1 MGSPKPRRRRHGR
14 RTPPPSRRAASPRV
28 LDWTALKW
36 QSVDRALALFEPVS
50 VVALLSAAVDSP
62 SCGHRLPSLSLLW
75 ARAVT
80 RPPDGNTPARPPDLQ
95 RLLGS
100 ARKTAPQLRFLE
112 DCWQADP
119 RLVVRHP
126 VGEQRL
132 RIHPGAYSDPSQ
144 TLRVVASTA
153 AAIDDFVM
161 DRHGFSLSDL
171 LDAALH
177 YCDWRLARIAPAW
190 PTGPLARDEP
200 EPDDEDLRR
209 RIKRIATTPVS
220 LLDEELD
227 AALSTRAPPE
237 TWTSRCAHPERAAA
251 AWEWA
256 TVASNGL
263 EIALAPGAQTFG
275 AALCIATA
283 AGPRALPAALVIS
296 ALAAASGLLADGAAG
311 DVASARRMQ
320 AITEGRALS
329 MLRPPGQVV
338 PQVGPRLPAPAVD
351 SSPGPGLGMV
361 LLPAARHAFAIAI
374 ASSLGARQLGQALDE
389 ADAILAGI
397 GVDQVRSSGV
407 PLDASGTLSRLV
419 VYGGPLHKQGPSRN
433 GCIHV
438 HVEDLASFV
447 LDAHQSELGLDLFY
461 QFLDEVTTMP
471 GVDDPFWL
479 DFADVWRHW
488 RRHGVI
494 NPTGVVGVALA
505 VDPTPDDTAWRT
517 SAVWEPIDSVL
528 TDAHLPPVSEW
539 YIAKLDEP
547 GQATLWSAN
556 REACLVLF
564 EPPLLVSAAL
574 DEALSDLGLDPTFA
588 LGVADGLLLTC
599 LRSPAVADALA
610 MPGRRPLLVV
620 LGFTT
625 ERPPGSSDDHV
636 GIGVSTSESPRPVV
650 DLLLGPDWL
659 ELLGAHPR
667 DAHLVLGQ
675 ALLHCVE
682 QVTGRGPS
690 KEWDAIRASFLA
702 AWEAAPPVA
711 MIHFAETTID
721 YRAKGQVSL
730 PRSHASSARARRLL
744 ARAVLAEGIAPGR
757 FAGDAAAALCRDR
770 IIPAIDA
777 ALKELIAP
785 WSKDAVLAVAEHL
798 NDAHGERAR
807 AAGELERALAAPWAE
822 TWRSLALDAPE
833 AAEHTRPLEVLLEL
847 LIADPPMGLI
857 VPDRFDIAEATD
869 LAHLAIEIR
878 TTLAGVDQGIH
889 SLAVLVE
896 DGGITHVIPGPSLHP
911 GGPDAARHL
920 APLRFDLG
928 SYLAANRKDRFR
940 TRPDTVIPGEAGAPV
955 RIDTDRQRTAQAFRS
970 LSEAEGLP
978 KRLLVADKKMRA
990 ACGTGFDGLS
1000 AVLGT
1005 AVTWRAGDDHV
1016 ALVPRAKLRSAALEW
1031 SQLPEA
1037 EIDAALGR
1045 LVLDPEALRAEGVSY
1060 WEQER
1065 RRHRLAIS
1073 PLALVGEDLVVMPW
1087 RIFATQ
1093 GIYAGYLEDGRLPWH
1108 PSDTPD
1114 SVVNALVDYRKIAN
1128 QALEREADDVAG
1140 AFGMPHRA
1148 NIEPHQAA
1156 ALGLELPGEIDLLV
1170 ADPSRGRLWVCEVKD
1185 VYAAVSPATMR
1196 RRLDKFLDAKD
1207 GHVAQLSRSARA
1219 VAGNPDAAAKL
1230 LSAPSPAQ
1238 PWRVLPLMITRRV
1251 EPAAFVEGVSVT
1263 FTVLADL
1270 ADTLR
1275 SEVDP
1280 ESGHTPGW

>member
-1 MGSPKPRRRRHGR
+1 
-14 RTPPPSRRAASPRV
+14 
-28 LDWTALKW
+28 
-36 QSVDRALALFEPVS
+36 

-75 ARAVT
+75 VRAVT

-100 ARKTAPQLRFLE
+100 TRKTAPQLRLLE
-112 DCWQADP
+112 DCWQSDP

-126 VGEQRL
+126 VGELRL
-132 RIHPGAYSDPSQ
+132 RIHPGAYSNPSQ

-153 AAIDDFVM
+153 AAIDDFVLG
-161 DRHGFSLSDL
+161 RHGFSPSDL

-190 PTGPLARDEP
+190 PTGSLARDEP
-200 EPDDEDLRR
+200 EPDKEDLRR

-220 LLDEELD
+220 LLNGELD
-227 AALSTRAPPE
+227 AALSTQAPPE

-251 AWEWA
+251 AWDWA

-263 EIALAPGAQTFG
+263 DIALAPRAQTFG
-275 AALCIATA
+275 ASLCIATA
-283 AGPRALPAALVIS
+283 SGPRAVPAALVIS
-296 ALAAASGLLADGAAG
+296 ALVAACGQLADEAAG
-311 DVASARRMQ
+311 DVASAQGMQ

-329 MLRPPGQVV
+329 MLGTS
-338 PQVGPRLPAPAVD
+338 PQVAPRLPAPAAD
-351 SSPGPGLGMV
+351 PSPGLGLGMV
-361 LLPAARHAFAIAI
+361 LLPAARHAIAIAI
-374 ASSLGARQLGQALDE
+374 ASGLGGRQLGQALDE
-389 ADAILAGI
+389 ADAVLAGI
-397 GVDQVRSSGV
+397 GVEQVMSSGV
-407 PLDASGTLSRLV
+407 PRDASGTLSRLV
-419 VYGGPLHKQGPSRN
+419 LYGGPLHEQGPSRN

-447 LDAHQSELGLDLFY
+447 LDAHQSELGLDLVY

-471 GVDDPFWL
+471 GVEHLFWL

-494 NPTGVVGVALA
+494 NPTGVVGVALG

-517 SAVWEPIDSVL
+517 SAAWEPIDSVL
-528 TDAHLPPVSEW
+528 TDAGLAPAPEW
-539 YIAKLDEP
+539 HIAKLDEP

-556 REACLVLF
+556 RKACLVLS
-564 EPPLLVSAAL
+564 EPPLLVSAEL
-574 DEALSDLGLDPTFA
+574 DEALSDLGLDPAFA

-599 LRSPAVADALA
+599 LRSPAVAAALA
-610 MPGRRPLLVV
+610 MPRCRPLLLVIR
-620 LGFTT
+620 FTT

-636 GIGVSTSESPRPVV
+636 GIGVSTAESPRPVV

-659 ELLGAHPR
+659 ELLGNHPG
-667 DAHLVLGQ
+667 DAHLVLGH

-682 QVTGRGPS
+682 EVTGRGPS
-690 KEWDAIRASFLA
+690 KEWDAIRSSFFA
-702 AWEAAPPVA
+702 AWEEAPPVA
-711 MIHFAETTID
+711 MLHLAETTID

-744 ARAVLAEGIAPGR
+744 ARAVLAEGIAPVHLV
-757 FAGDAAAALCRDR
+757 GDAAAALCRDR
-770 IIPAIDA
+770 IIPAVDT
-777 ALKELIAP
+777 ALKELIAS

-807 AAGELERALAAPWAE
+807 AAGELECALGAPWAQ
-822 TWRSLALDAPE
+822 TWRSLVLDAPE

-847 LIADPPMGLI
+847 LIADPPTGLF
-857 VPDRFDIAEATD
+857 VPDRFDIAEAAD

-911 GGPDAARHL
+911 GGPDGARHL

-928 SYLAANRKDRFR
+928 SYLAANREDRFR

-955 RIDTDRQRTAQAFRS
+955 HIDTDRQRTAQAFHP

-978 KRLLVADKKMRA
+978 KRLLVADKVMRE
-990 ACGTGFDGLS
+990 ACGTGIDGFG

-1005 AVTWRAGDDHV
+1005 AVTWRTGDDHV
-1016 ALVPRAKLRSAALEW
+1016 ALVPRAELRSAALEW

-1073 PLALVGEDLVVMPW
+1073 PLALFGEELVVMPW

-1128 QALEREADDVAG
+1128 RDLEREADNIA
-1140 AFGMPHRA
+1140 ATLGMPHRA

-1207 GHVAQLSRSARA
+1207 GHVAQLARSARA
-1219 VAGNPDAAAKL
+1219 VAGNIGATAKL
-1230 LSAPSPAQ
+1230 LSAPSPAK

-1280 ESGHTPGW
+1280 ESGHTPGQ

>member
-1 MGSPKPRRRRHGR
+1 M
-14 RTPPPSRRAASPRV
+14 V
-28 LDWTALKW
+28 DWTAFRW
-36 QSVDRALALFEPVS
+36 QSADRALVVFDPVS
-50 VVALLSAAVDSP
+50 VAALLSGAVDSP
-62 SCGHRLPSLSLLW
+62 SCGHRLPSLSILW

-80 RPPDGNTPARPPDLQ
+80 RPPEGSNPARQSDLQ
-95 RLLGS
+95 RLLVS

-112 DCWQADP
+112 DCWQPDP

-126 VGEQRL
+126 VGDQRL
-132 RIHPGAYSDPSQ
+132 RVHPGAYSDPSE
-144 TLRVVASTA
+144 TLRVVASSA
-153 AAIDDFVM
+153 AAIDDFVL

-177 YCDWRLARIAPAW
+177 YSDWRLARTAPAW
-190 PTGPLARDEP
+190 PTGPLPRDEP

-209 RIKRIATTPVS
+209 RIKRIAATPES

-227 AALSTRAPPE
+227 AAISTQAPPE
-237 TWTSRCAHPERAAA
+237 TWTSSCAHPERAAA

-263 EIALAPGAQTFG
+263 EVALAPGAQSFG

-283 AGPRALPAALVIS
+283 AGPRPVPAALVIS
-296 ALAAASGLLADGAAG
+296 ALAAASGLLAGEAAD
-311 DVASARRMQ
+311 DVASAQRMQ

-329 MLRPPGQVV
+329 LLRAAGQGV
-338 PQVGPRLPAPAVD
+338 PEVIPRPMATVAGP
-351 SSPGPGLGMV
+351 SPGLGLEMV

-374 ASSLGARQLGQALDE
+374 ASGLGGRQLGEALDA
-389 ADAILAGI
+389 ADAVLAGI

-407 PLDASGTLSRLV
+407 PLDASGTLNRLV
-419 VYGGPLHKQGPSRN
+419 IYGGPRHEQGPRPD

-447 LDAHQSELGLDLFY
+447 LDANQSELGLDLVY

-471 GVDDPFWL
+471 GVDDLFWL

-494 NPTGVVGVALA
+494 NPTGAAGLSLM
-505 VDPTPDDTAWRT
+505 VDSTPDDTAWKT
-517 SAVWEPIDSVL
+517 SSAWEPIEVVL
-528 TDAHLPPVSEW
+528 ADAHLPPVSDW
-539 YIAKLDEP
+539 SIAKLDEP
-547 GQATLWSAN
+547 GQATLWSAS
-556 REACLVLF
+556 REACLVLC

-574 DEALSDLGLDPTFA
+574 DEALSDLGLDPAFA

-599 LRSPAVADALA
+599 LRSAAVAAALA
-610 MPGRRPLLVV
+610 MPGHRPLLVV

-625 ERPPGSSDDHV
+625 SRPPGSDDDHV
-636 GIGVSTSESPRPVV
+636 GIGMRTSTSPGPVV

-659 ELLGAHPR
+659 ELLGTDPS
-667 DAHLVLGQ
+667 DAHRVLGH
-675 ALLHCVE
+675 ALLRCVE

-690 KEWDAIRASFLA
+690 EGWDAIRAGFLA

-744 ARAVLAEGIAPGR
+744 ARAILAEGIAPGCLV
-757 FAGDAAAALCRDR
+757 GDAAAALCRDQVA
-770 IIPAIDA
+770 PVVDA
-777 ALKELIAP
+777 VLKELIAG
-785 WSKDAVLAVAEHL
+785 WSKDAVLGVAEHL
-798 NDAHGERAR
+798 NDAHAERAR
-807 AAGELERALAAPWAE
+807 EAGEMERALAAPWAQ

-833 AAEHTRPLEVLLEL
+833 AAEQTRPLEVLLEL
-847 LIADPPMGLI
+847 LIADPPMGPV
-857 VPDRFDIAEATD
+857 VPDRFDIAEAAD

-878 TTLAGVDQGIH
+878 TALAGVDQGIH
-889 SLAVLVE
+889 SLAALVE
-896 DGGITHVIPGPSLHP
+896 DGGITRVIPGPSLHP
-911 GGPDAARHL
+911 DGPDAARYL
-920 APLRFDLG
+920 APLDFDLG
-928 SYLAANRKDRFR
+928 SYLAANRADRFR
-940 TRPDTVIPGEAGAPV
+940 ARPDTAIPGEAVPPV
-955 RIDTDRQRTAQAFRS
+955 RIGTDRQRTTQAFHR
-970 LSEAEGLP
+970 LPDAGDAP
-978 KRLLVADKKMRA
+978 KRLAVADQTMRE
-990 ACGTGFDGLS
+990 ACGTGIDGLS

-1005 AVTWRAGDDHV
+1005 AVTWRTGDDHV
-1016 ALVPRAKLRSAALEW
+1016 TFVPRAELRSAALEW

-1045 LVLDPEALRAEGVSY
+1045 LVLDPEALRREGVSY

-1073 PLALVGEDLVVMPW
+1073 PLPLVGEDLVVMPW

-1093 GIYAGYLEDGRLPWH
+1093 GVYAGYWEDGRLPWH
-1108 PSDTPD
+1108 PSDVPD
-1114 SVVNALVDYRKIAN
+1114 SVRNAFVDYRKIAN
-1128 QALEREADDVAG
+1128 RALEVEAVEILTALG
-1140 AFGMPHRA
+1140 LPHRA

-1170 ADPSRGRLWVCEVKD
+1170 ADPSRGRLWVCEAKD
-1185 VYAAVSPATMR
+1185 VYAAVSPATIR

-1207 GHVAQLSRSARA
+1207 GHVAQLTRSARA
-1219 VAGNPDAAAKL
+1219 VAGNPHAAAKL
-1230 LSAPSPAQ
+1230 LSAPSPAR

-1251 EPAAFVEGVSVT
+1251 EPAAFVEGVGVS
-1263 FTVLADL
+1263 FTVLVDL

-1275 SEVDP
+1275 LEVDP
-1280 ESGHTPGW
+1280 ESGHTRGW